1 MQHRIVGLLLSALL
15 VVGCSNTQQEIK
27 PTASQLA
34 ISSVQDAPFFYP
46 KGANF
51 AIDPKFVSSEIVSQA
66 QEQALYQ
73 SVTLYLEQAFKARG
87 YNFVTMEQAP
97 DFVVKFAVALS
108 KDLTDEMI
116 SEHFGVTPG
125 LSNEQSLNKASVLI
139 AVDDHKTDQRLWRGA
154 AQGFAK
160 EDVAP
165 SSREQRL
172 KSVINKVLMQFDTQG

>member
-1 MQHRIVGLLLSALL
+1 MQQRIVGLLLSALL

-51 AIDPKFVSSEIVSQA
+51 AIDPKFVSSEVVSQA

-108 KDLTDEMI
+108 QDLTDEMI

-125 LSNEQSLNKASVLI
+125 LSNEQSLYKASVLI
-139 AVDDHKTDQRLWRGA
+139 AVDDHKT
-154 AQGFAK
+154 
-160 EDVAP
+160 
-165 SSREQRL
+165 EQR
-172 KSVINKVLMQFDTQG
+172 